1 MDYLIEYQIDQFYY
15 QNKTES
21 KDIWFVILVSLLEY
35 LIIKSSIIYE
45 IWSYYYLDEFTLV
58 NKFFTGK

>member
-58 NKFFTGK
+58 NKFFTDK